1 MWSDDNDF
9 RMIQLDFTW
18 LRLLKVLLWWRKNSG
33 IMPLIAVMDVAGTFG
48 LPQISEQSQVD
59 DDACA
64 QHPIMSMSTR
74 TRKLS

>member
-48 LPQISEQSQVD
+48 LPQISE
-59 DDACA
+59 C
-64 QHPIMSMSTR
+64 PPFN
-74 TRKLS
+74 